1 MEDSE
6 EIPKETNKKIAGD
19 EENTEGSGQSGK
31 TSGVKAGTRDL
42 NASEIEA
49 ENRTDSQSPTNPSV
63 TQLEREKAALEL
75 ELRLREGGSSLPEE
89 ALLASPQP
97 ASKPVNILFCNWAE
111 PELKVG
117 M

>member
-1 MEDSE
+1 MR
-6 EIPKETNKKIAGD
+6 ILIIRHKN
-19 EENTEGSGQSGK
+19 
-31 TSGVKAGTRDL
+31 RD
-42 NASEIEA
+42 AC
-49 ENRTDSQSPTNPSV
+49 
-63 TQLEREKAALEL
+63 QLEREKAALEL